1 MKRTANRA
9 SSPEGVFAPL
19 QPTSPNSTLPRPFHL
34 LLFLCGA
41 LWIAAAQGLATRAA
55 EGLTIR
61 FNFSIFYDLVQQLFF
76 LFLLLWGFA
85 TIRWISTRSSA
96 SGLTSI
102 RSTNALPSRPTSR
115 QEWLRGIALGW
126 GMLLAAIIPMMLR
139 GSLHPEF
146 NLSVSNFGFALL
158 SLLTIA
164 VSTLA
169 LEVAFRGF
177 LFAEFIAATGPV
189 FATLFLALVYTT
201 FASFHAGS
209 TLLSTLITFF
219 FAILFSIAYLQ
230 TRALWVGWGIHF
242 AWSAAA
248 TILFGLPIAG
258 ADAYNNL
265 IFTSV
270 TGPTWLTGGPY
281 GPQAAFFTFVVLII
295 AILVLYRITRQ
306 YAWDYTYH
314 PPTAAGYPMDIA
326 PPAAHT
332 AMETAAAAAPAPLVQ
347 ILSTTPTASS
357 TNPVIEDHLNRTP
370 NSTD

>member
-1 MKRTANRA
+1 VKRTANRA

-34 LLFLCGA
+34 LLFLGGA

-85 TIRWISTRSSA
+85 TIRWIATRSA
-96 SGLTSI
+96 VLPTSI

-115 QEWLRGIALGW
+115 QEWLRGAALGW
-126 GMLLAAIIPMMLR
+126 GMLLAAVIPMMLR

-146 NLSVSNFGFALL
+146 NLSLSNFGFALL

-189 FATLFLALVYTT
+189 FATLFLALAYTT
-201 FASFHAGS
+201 VASFHLGT
-209 TLLSTLITFF
+209 TLLSTLVTFF

-270 TGPTWLTGGPY
+270 TGPTWLTGGTY

-295 AILVLYRITRQ
+295 AILILYRITRQ

-332 AMETAAAAAPAPLVQ
+332 DMENAAAAAPAPLVQ

-357 TNPVIEDHLNRTP
+357 TNPIIEDHLSRDP
-370 NSTD
+370 NSTN

>member
-1 MKRTANRA
+1 
-9 SSPEGVFAPL
+9 L
-19 QPTSPNSTLPRPFHL
+19 QPTSPNSHLPRPFHL

-61 FNFSIFYDLVQQLFF
+61 FNLSIFYDLVQQLFF

-85 TIRWISTRSSA
+85 TIRWISTRQPSSRSA
-96 SGLTSI
+96 VLPTSI

-115 QEWLRGIALGW
+115 QEFLRGIALGW
-126 GMLLAAIIPMMLR
+126 GMLLAAVIPMMLR

-146 NLSVSNFGFALL
+146 NLSLSNFGFALL

-169 LEVAFRGF
+169 LEVALRGF

-189 FATLFLALVYTT
+189 FATLFLALACTT
-201 FASFHAGS
+201 VASFHPGA

-230 TRALWVGWGIHF
+230 TRALWLGWGIHF

-258 ADAYNNL
+258 EAAYNNL

-270 TGPTWLTGGPY
+270 TGPDWLTGGPY
-281 GPQAAFFTFVVLII
+281 GPQAAFFTLVVLIL
-295 AILVLYRITRQ
+295 AVLVLYSITRQ

-357 TNPVIEDHLNRTP
+357 TTPTIEDRLTRD
-370 NSTD
+370 STAKEG